1 MSNEAAAIRHAFED
15 NAMKLL
21 HIDSS
26 ILGGQSATRE
36 LGAAVVKAWRQ
47 RNPGLEVHYLD
58 LAREPL
64 SHLSGELL
72 AARSGPSPE
81 PRSVELQRDV
91 ERSQKIMDDFL
102 AADVLVIGAP
112 MYNFSIPSQLK
123 AWIDRI
129 AVAGKTFRYTE
140 SGPEGLA
147 KGKKAIVISARGGMY
162 GAGSPAASLDF
173 QENYL
178 RGVFGFLGITDIEF
192 VRAEG
197 LAHGPSQREQS
208 MTAAHGAIAGEL
220 PLAA

>member
-1 MSNEAAAIRHAFED
+1 
-15 NAMKLL
+15 MKLL

-26 ILGGQSATRE
+26 ILGAQSATRE
-36 LGAAVVKAWRQ
+36 LGAAIVGNWQRQ
-47 RNPGLEVHYLD
+47 NPGAQVRYLD

-64 SHLSGELL
+64 SHLTGEVLGARSAPADQRNTELL
-72 AARSGPSPE
+72 
-81 PRSVELQRDV
+81 RDV
-91 ERSQKIMDDFL
+91 AAGERALEDFL
-102 AADVLVIGAP
+102 AADVIVVGAP

-140 SGPEGLA
+140 KGPEGLA
-147 KGKKAIVISARGGMY
+147 KGKKIIIVSARGGIY
-162 GAGSPAASLDF
+162 SAGAPAAALDF

-197 LAHGPSQREQS
+197 LNYGPAQREQA
-208 MTAAHGAIAGEL
+208 MTAALNAIGGEL

>member
-1 MSNEAAAIRHAFED
+1 
-15 NAMKLL
+15 MKLL

-26 ILGGQSATRE
+26 ILGTQSATRE
-36 LGAAVVKAWRQ
+36 LGAAMVGKWQRQ
-47 RNPGLEVHYLD
+47 NPHGQVRYLD

-64 SHLSGELL
+64 NHLTGDVL
-72 AARSGPSPE
+72 AARSAPADQASPE
-81 PRSVELQRDV
+81 LLRDV
-91 ERSQKIMDDFL
+91 EAGERALEDFL
-102 AADVLVIGAP
+102 AADVIVVGAP

-140 SGPEGLA
+140 KGPEGLA
-147 KGKKAIVISARGGMY
+147 KGKKVIVLSARGGIY
-162 GAGSPAASLDF
+162 SNGAPAAALDF

-197 LAHGPSQREQS
+197 LNYGPAQREQA
-208 MTAAHGAIAGEL
+208 MVAALNSIAAEL

>member
-1 MSNEAAAIRHAFED
+1 
-15 NAMKLL
+15 MKLL

-26 ILGGQSATRE
+26 ILGAQSATRE
-36 LGAAVVKAWRQ
+36 LGAAIVGNWRRQ
-47 RNPGLEVHYLD
+47 NPGAQVRYLD

-64 SHLSGELL
+64 SHLTGEVLGARSAPADQRNTELL
-72 AARSGPSPE
+72 
-81 PRSVELQRDV
+81 RDV
-91 ERSQKIMDDFL
+91 AAGERALEDFL
-102 AADVLVIGAP
+102 AADVIVVGAP

-140 SGPEGLA
+140 KGPEGLA
-147 KGKKAIVISARGGMY
+147 KGKKIIIVSARGGIY
-162 GAGSPAASLDF
+162 SAGAPAAALDF

-197 LAHGPSQREQS
+197 LNYGPAQREQA
-208 MTAAHGAIAGEL
+208 MTAALNAIGGEL

>member
-1 MSNEAAAIRHAFED
+1 
-15 NAMKLL
+15 MKLL

-26 ILGGQSATRE
+26 ILGAQSATRE
-36 LGAAVVKAWRQ
+36 LGAAIVGNWQR
-47 RNPGLEVHYLD
+47 RNPGAQVRYLD

-64 SHLSGELL
+64 SHLTGEVLGARSAPADQRNTELL
-72 AARSGPSPE
+72 
-81 PRSVELQRDV
+81 RDV
-91 ERSQKIMDDFL
+91 AAGERALEDFL
-102 AADVLVIGAP
+102 AADVIVVGAP

-140 SGPEGLA
+140 KGPEGLA
-147 KGKKAIVISARGGMY
+147 KGKKIIIVSARGGIY
-162 GAGSPAASLDF
+162 SAGAPAAALDF

-197 LAHGPSQREQS
+197 LNYGPAQREQA
-208 MTAAHGAIAGEL
+208 MTAALNAIGGEL

>member
-1 MSNEAAAIRHAFED
+1 
-15 NAMKLL
+15 MKLL

-26 ILGGQSATRE
+26 ILGAQSATRE
-36 LGAAVVKAWRQ
+36 LGAAIVGNWRRQ
-47 RNPGLEVHYLD
+47 NPGAQVRYLD

-64 SHLSGELL
+64 SHLTGEVLGARSAPADQRNTELL
-72 AARSGPSPE
+72 
-81 PRSVELQRDV
+81 RDV
-91 ERSQKIMDDFL
+91 AAGERALEDFL
-102 AADVLVIGAP
+102 AADVIVVGAP

-140 SGPEGLA
+140 KGPEGLA
-147 KGKKAIVISARGGMY
+147 KGKKIIIVSARGGIY
-162 GAGSPAASLDF
+162 SAGAPAAALDF

-197 LAHGPSQREQS
+197 LNYGPAQREQA
-208 MTAAHGAIAGEL
+208 MTAALNAIAGEL

>member
-1 MSNEAAAIRHAFED
+1 
-15 NAMKLL
+15 MKLL

-26 ILGGQSATRE
+26 ILGAQSATRE
-36 LGAAVVKAWRQ
+36 LGAAIVGNWRRQ
-47 RNPGLEVHYLD
+47 NPGAQVRYLD

-64 SHLSGELL
+64 SHLTGEVLGARSAPADQRNTELL
-72 AARSGPSPE
+72 
-81 PRSVELQRDV
+81 RDV
-91 ERSQKIMDDFL
+91 AAGERALEDFL
-102 AADVLVIGAP
+102 AADVIVVGAP

-129 AVAGKTFRYTE
+129 AVAGRTFRYTE
-140 SGPEGLA
+140 KGPEGLA
-147 KGKKAIVISARGGMY
+147 KGKKIIIVSARGGIY
-162 GAGSPAASLDF
+162 SAGAPAAALDF

-197 LAHGPSQREQS
+197 LNYGPAQREQA
-208 MTAAHGAIAGEL
+208 MTAALNAIGGEL

>member
-1 MSNEAAAIRHAFED
+1 
-15 NAMKLL
+15 MKLL

-26 ILGGQSATRE
+26 ILGAQSATRE
-36 LGAAVVKAWRQ
+36 LGAAIVGNWR
-47 RNPGLEVHYLD
+47 RDNPRSQVHYID

-64 SHLSGELL
+64 NHLTGELL
-72 AARSGPSPE
+72 AARSAPTE
-81 PRSVELQRDV
+81 QRSAELQRDV
-91 ERSQKIMDDFL
+91 DAGERAMEDFL
-102 AADVLVIGAP
+102 AADVIVIGAP

-140 SGPEGLA
+140 KGPEGLA
-147 KGKKAIVISARGGMY
+147 KGKKAIIVSARGGIY
-162 GAGSPAASLDF
+162 SAGAPAAAMDF

-197 LAHGPSQREQS
+197 LNYGPAQREQA
-208 MTAAHGAIAGEL
+208 MTAALSAIAAEL